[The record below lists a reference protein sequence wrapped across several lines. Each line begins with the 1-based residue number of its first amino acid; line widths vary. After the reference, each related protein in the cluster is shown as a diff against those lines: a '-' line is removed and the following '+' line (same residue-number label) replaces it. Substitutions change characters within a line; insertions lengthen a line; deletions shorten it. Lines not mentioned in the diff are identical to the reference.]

1 MALRSRCSILVFTD
15 RLNTP
20 VFFTVVKQ
28 NCDLFGTCVSELC
41 GSVMRLSNGTF
52 ALRLWERGELQQ
64 GLWGPAGLSRGL
76 ALAGQ
81 PAVCGLPPL
90 WRSRHLPLLDSH
102 CSTLCGQV
110 RPFHHASQSGG
121 FGPIQLESI
130 VSAVS
135 LPCRASSPAD
145 WAVYAGIVDPLGTLF
160 NPAYSV
166 SRIITHEGYNSRT
179 RRNDIALLRLSK
191 PLDLTGAYRQIYIHK
206 QQGPNQCR
214 FIPLATKYILYLL
227 CGNQL
232 INVNVCVQRDST
244 Q

>member
-191 PLDLTGAYRQIYIHK
+191 PLDLTGAYRQSAGAKTMQVHPT
-206 QQGPNQCR
+206 GH
-214 FIPLATKYILYLL
+214 
-227 CGNQL
+227 
-232 INVNVCVQRDST
+232 
-244 Q
+244 